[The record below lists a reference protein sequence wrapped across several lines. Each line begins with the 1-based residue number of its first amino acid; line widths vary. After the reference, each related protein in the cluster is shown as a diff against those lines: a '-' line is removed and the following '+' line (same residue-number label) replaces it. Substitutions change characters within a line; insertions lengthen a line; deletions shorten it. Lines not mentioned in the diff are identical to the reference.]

1 MDIDID
7 ITDDRWETLG
17 LPAIAERAAIAV
29 LERLDIDPD
38 ECELSILGCGDD
50 KIKELNADFR

>member
-29 LERLDIDPD
+29 LERLDLDPD
-38 ECELSILGCGDD
+38 
-50 KIKELNADFR
+50 